1 MLLFVSLLQLL
12 FYTATTQVSTPVTT
26 PIPYQEWP
34 AFSPGADVLGHVY
47 TVDALSPE
55 NTSVFNPNLI
65 PPNRKQPILD
75 PSIDIVMG
83 AVAPET
89 TPVFSPRPIPPNRKK
104 PVINLDK
111 GLVMGAL
118 LPPVAMPVS
127 VHHAMNPV
135 MGALL
140 PPVAMPVSVH
150 HTMNPVMSSGSSTRV
165 TTPVISKADVVMAVM
180 DSMGTVVDNLAE
192 NLMVD
197 LNGILN
203 KLPVPPQMTQ
213 TPAPSAKGTRSM
225 EKQQAVQEQVEL
237 ETSMESLDSDS
248 VLSFL
253 VDLYGQLDSSD
264 PKTVTD
270 RFQERYDALLSYFK
284 LNDGITLEEALK
296 ITLRSQTEGLKLSSH
311 QISRMQ
317 YLLHLLAD
325 N

>member
-1 MLLFVSLLQLL
+1 MKLFISLLQIM
-12 FYTATTQVSTPVTT
+12 FYTAAAQVSTPVTT
-26 PIPYQEWP
+26 PIPPQEWP
-34 AFSPGADVLGHVY
+34 AFNPGADILGHVY
-47 TVDALSPE
+47 IVDALSPE
-55 NTSVFNPNLI
+55 NTSALNTNLI

-89 TPVFSPRPIPPNRKK
+89 TPMFSPRPIPPNRKK

-127 VHHAMNPV
+127 VHHI
-135 MGALL
+135 
-140 PPVAMPVSVH
+140 
-150 HTMNPVMSSGSSTRV
+150 MNPVMSSGSSTRV
-165 TTPVISKADVVMAVM
+165 TAPVLSKADIVMAVM

-197 LNGILN
+197 LNGILD
-203 KLPVPPQMTQ
+203 KLPV
-213 TPAPSAKGTRSM
+213 TPTPSPSTKGTRSM

-237 ETSMESLDSDS
+237 ESSMESPDSDS

-270 RFQERYDALLSYFK
+270 RFQERYDALPSSLE
-284 LNDGITLEEALK
+284 LNGAIPLEEALSN
-296 ITLRSQTEGLKLSSH
+296 TLRSQAEGLKLSSH